1 MGILCVYLIGVHL
14 PSVRLT
20 GVVSVHLTGV
30 VSVHLSHK
38 LASYRRTSHSP
49 YRRASHRRAR
59 RARRAFHRRHRRA
72 EIRRAGRSR
81 DRRPTFFYVFTT
93 YSISTNYFLMPIAG
107 VCLGEFCANFTA
119 KANKFGVVGAK
130 LRLL

>member
-49 YRRASHRRAR
+49 YVHLIG
-59 RARRAFHRRHRRA
+59 
-72 EIRRAGRSR
+72 E
-81 DRRPTFFYVFTT
+81 
-93 YSISTNYFLMPIAG
+93 LG
-107 VCLGEFCANFTA
+107 VLGVHFI
-119 KANKFGVVGAK
+119 GVIGVLK
-130 LRLL
+130 